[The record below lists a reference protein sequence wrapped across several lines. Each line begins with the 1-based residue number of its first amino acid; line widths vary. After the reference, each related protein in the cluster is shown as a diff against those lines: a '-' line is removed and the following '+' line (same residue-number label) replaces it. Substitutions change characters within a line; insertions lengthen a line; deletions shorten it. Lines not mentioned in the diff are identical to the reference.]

1 MGTGPR
7 GGKRVR
13 EAAAAAAAAAAGCA
27 NATDEERIAAGTAAA
42 APSEW
47 HARDPAERPS
57 SKPKGN
63 PTPPPKAAGAV
74 DPEDVDRKSSLA
86 LTKKGFAAG
95 AVARA
100 CASVRPTADDEKTSF
115 NEQKRRRIAAVTS
128 WLLEHAELWE
138 LPRETL
144 AEAKRARGEADDEN
158 RHQEQET
165 RGSDE
170 SLVESAPEN
179 VFGVDASERAQTLV
193 KQGILPI
200 LETRVRLAKKA
211 SFETIKKDGDGT
223 VAGVG
228 AQDRERTGK
237 SLRVVLLEK
246 AAAR

>member
-13 EAAAAAAAAAAGCA
+13 EAAAAAAAAAAGGA

-128 WLLEHAELWE
+128 WLLTHAELWE
-138 LPRETL
+138 LPREQL

-170 SLVESAPEN
+170 SLVDEPTTFSTSTRASALKRWSNRAFFRYSKRTSVSRRRKTLSRRQKRTETETSRVTARRIASAPAN
-179 VFGVDASERAQTLV
+179 RCA
-193 KQGILPI
+193 
-200 LETRVRLAKKA
+200 
-211 SFETIKKDGDGT
+211 
-223 VAGVG
+223 
-228 AQDRERTGK
+228 
-237 SLRVVLLEK
+237 
-246 AAAR
+246 